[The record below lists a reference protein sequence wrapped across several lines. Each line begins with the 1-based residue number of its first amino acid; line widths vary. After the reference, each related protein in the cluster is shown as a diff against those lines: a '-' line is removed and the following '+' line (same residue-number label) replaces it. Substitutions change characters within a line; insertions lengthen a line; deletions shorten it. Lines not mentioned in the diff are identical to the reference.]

1 MNTTESVLLIV
12 LSVFLALFLSLA
24 IAVTILSIKLVK
36 SVRGIVLK
44 AETIVDSVETA
55 ADVVKNASGPLATL
69 KVIKNIIDLVQ
80 HKK

>member
-1 MNTTESVLLIV
+1 MNTTESVLLII

-24 IAVTILSIKLVK
+24 IAVTILTIKLIK
-36 SVRGIVLK
+36 SVRSIVLK